1 MATHSSILAWR
12 IPWTEEPGKLRSIV
26 SESRTL
32 LKLLSTHAH
41 NQKERRSKWRV
52 LPLGFRGSMTLLTP
66 WFQIL
71 ASKPILLLTQLYLTL
86 CNPLDCSPPGSAVH
100 GTFQVRRRK
109 KKRIIGASSHLPD
122 PGIKSTSP
130 VPPELQMNSLPSWAI
145 REAPSRIMGEY
156 ICVDIVVLSHPV
168 CDTLLW
174 QP

>member
-100 GTFQVRRRK
+100 GTFQVRRK
-109 KKRIIGASSHLPD
+109 KKKELLE
-122 PGIKSTSP
+122 P
-130 VPPELQMNSLPSWAI
+130 VPTCLTQGSNPHLLCLLNCRWILYPHEPSGKPPLELWENTS
-145 REAPSRIMGEY
+145 
-156 ICVDIVVLSHPV
+156 VLI
-168 CDTLLW
+168 LLF
-174 QP
+174 